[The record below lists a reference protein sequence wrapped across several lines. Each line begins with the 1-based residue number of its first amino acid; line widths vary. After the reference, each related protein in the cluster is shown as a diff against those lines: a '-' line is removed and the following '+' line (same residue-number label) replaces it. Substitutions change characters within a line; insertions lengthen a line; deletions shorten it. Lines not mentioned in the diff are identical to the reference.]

1 MHFLR
6 SPLRTR
12 SLCVQVCGF
21 VRDWHRRQYIFLSRS
36 QPQQFNLAPEDAEED
51 EALAGCIMNDVSDHN
66 LPNPERSAAESA
78 TVTPQTFSY
87 NRLKSLAPWPQTLC
101 KTATVLERFCC
112 CESALLFT
120 HLVRLA
126 SILIACWGV
135 ARQTV
140 TTWQR
145 PLMTTPPGRSDDNV
159 RWEGCPAM
167 QNRTAFVVSRFA
179 CVDVYLS
186 ALFARANLIYFP
198 WS

>member
-1 MHFLR
+1 MHFLL

-87 NRLKSLAPWPQTLC
+87 NRLKSLAP
-101 KTATVLERFCC
+101 
-112 CESALLFT
+112 
-120 HLVRLA
+120 
-126 SILIACWGV
+126 
-135 ARQTV
+135 
-140 TTWQR
+140 
-145 PLMTTPPGRSDDNV
+145 
-159 RWEGCPAM
+159 
-167 QNRTAFVVSRFA
+167 
-179 CVDVYLS
+179 
-186 ALFARANLIYFP
+186 
-198 WS
+198 